1 MATGST
7 SVQGSSPVTYFDD
20 YRGELTAALAT
31 IDVSRVEQLREL
43 FVDARANG
51 RTIFTCGNGGSA
63 STASH
68 FATDLLKGASY
79 ERDQRFKV
87 VALTDATSTISAYSN
102 DVGYDIVYE
111 EQLRNFLQPGDLV
124 VAISGSGNSM
134 NVIRALRYASSVG
147 AHAIAM
153 TGRDGGELGKTATLH
168 INVAEQH
175 MGRIED
181 AHLAICHML
190 AFSFIDT
197 ES

>member
-1 MATGST
+1 M
-7 SVQGSSPVTYFDD
+7 TYFDD
-20 YRGELTAALAT
+20 YRSELIEAFET
-31 IDVSRVEQLREL
+31 IDVSRVNHLRDLLVE
-43 FVDARANG
+43 ARANG

-79 ERDQRFKV
+79 ERDLRFKV
-87 VALTDATSTISAYSN
+87 IALTDATSTISAYSN
-102 DVGYDIVYE
+102 DVSYDIVYE
-111 EQLRNFLQPGDLV
+111 EQLRNFLQPGDVV
-124 VAISGSGNSM
+124 VAISGSGNSK
-134 NVIRALRYASSVG
+134 NVIRALQHAKEAG

-153 TGRDGGELGKTATLH
+153 TGRDGGELGKVATLH

>member
-1 MATGST
+1 
-7 SVQGSSPVTYFDD
+7 VTYFDE

-31 IDVSRVEQLREL
+31 IDLSRVEKLREL
-43 FVDARANG
+43 LVDARANG

-111 EQLRNFLQPGDLV
+111 EQLRNFLQPNDLV

-134 NVIRALRYASSVG
+134 NVIRALQFATSVG
-147 AHAIAM
+147 AHAIAL
-153 TGRDGGELGKTATLH
+153 TGRDGGELGKVATLH

-181 AHLAICHML
+181 AHLAVCHML
-190 AFSFIDT
+190 AFSFIDA

>member
-1 MATGST
+1 M
-7 SVQGSSPVTYFDD
+7 TYFDS
-20 YRGELTAALAT
+20 YRESLTSALGS
-31 IDVSRVEQLREL
+31 IDLDAVSALRKL
-43 FVDARANG
+43 LDTARADG

-79 ERDQRFKV
+79 ERDAKFRV
-87 VALTDATSTISAYSN
+87 IALTDATSTISAYSN

-111 EQLRNFLQPGDLV
+111 EQLRNFIAPGDV
-124 VAISGSGNSM
+124 VIAISGSGNSE
-134 NVIRALRYASSVG
+134 NVIRALRFAGSAG
-147 AHAIAM
+147 AHAVAL
-153 TGRDGGELGKTATLH
+153 TGRDGGTLGTVATLH

-190 AFSFIDT
+190 AFSFIDS
-197 ES
+197 EGS

>member
-1 MATGST
+1 M
-7 SVQGSSPVTYFDD
+7 TYFDE

-31 IDVSRVEQLREL
+31 IDLSRVEKLREL
-43 FVDARANG
+43 LVDARANG

-111 EQLRNFLQPGDLV
+111 EQLRNFLQPNDLV

-134 NVIRALRYASSVG
+134 NVIRALQFATSVG
-147 AHAIAM
+147 AHAIAL
-153 TGRDGGELGKTATLH
+153 TGRDGGELGKVATLH

-181 AHLAICHML
+181 AHLAVCHML
-190 AFSFIDT
+190 AFSFIDA

>member
-1 MATGST
+1 
-7 SVQGSSPVTYFDD
+7 VTYFDD
-20 YRGELTAALAT
+20 YRASLVGAFSTVDLDKVA
-31 IDVSRVEQLREL
+31 QLREL
-43 FVDARANG
+43 LHTARAES

-79 ERDQRFKV
+79 ERELRFKV
-87 VALTDATSTISAYSN
+87 VALTDASSTISAYSN
-102 DVGYDIVYE
+102 DVGYDVVYE
-111 EQLRNFLQPGDLV
+111 EQLKNFLKPEDV
-124 VAISGSGNSM
+124 VIAISGSGNSP
-134 NVIRALRYASSVG
+134 NVVRALRHASLVG
-147 AHAIAM
+147 AHAVAL
-153 TGRDGGELGKTATLH
+153 TGRDGGELGKAASLH

-197 ES
+197 EG

>member
-1 MATGST
+1 M
-7 SVQGSSPVTYFDD
+7 TYFDS
-20 YRGELTAALAT
+20 YRASLNSAMSSIDLDAISALRQILET
-31 IDVSRVEQLREL
+31 
-43 FVDARANG
+43 ARAEG

-79 ERDQRFKV
+79 ERDAKFRV

-111 EQLRNFLQPGDLV
+111 EQLRNFIAPGDV
-124 VAISGSGNSM
+124 VIAISGSGNSE
-134 NVIRALRYASSVG
+134 NVIRALRFAGSAG
-147 AHAIAM
+147 AHAVAL
-153 TGRDGGELGKTATLH
+153 TGRDGGTLGTVATLH

-190 AFSFIDT
+190 AFSFIDI

>member
-1 MATGST
+1 
-7 SVQGSSPVTYFDD
+7 VTYFDE
-20 YRGELTAALAT
+20 YCGELIAAFET
-31 IDVSRVEQLREL
+31 IDLSRVEKLREL
-43 FVDARANG
+43 LVDARANG

-79 ERDQRFKV
+79 ERNQRFKV

-111 EQLRNFLQPGDLV
+111 EQLRNFLQPDDLV

-134 NVIRALRYASSVG
+134 NVIRALQFATSVG
-147 AHAIAM
+147 AHAIAL
-153 TGRDGGELGKTATLH
+153 TGRDGGELGKVATLH

-181 AHLAICHML
+181 AHLAVCHML
-190 AFSFIDT
+190 AFSFIDA

>member
-1 MATGST
+1 
-7 SVQGSSPVTYFDD
+7 VTYFDE
-20 YRGELTAALAT
+20 YRGELNAALAT

-43 FVDARANG
+43 LVNARANG

-79 ERDQRFKV
+79 ERDLRFKV
-87 VALTDATSTISAYSN
+87 IALTDATSTISAYSN
-102 DVGYDIVYE
+102 DVSYDIVYE

-124 VAISGSGNSM
+124 VAISGSGNSK
-134 NVIRALRYASSVG
+134 NVVRALRYAASVG
-147 AHAIAM
+147 AHAVAL
-153 TGRDGGELGKTATLH
+153 TGRDGGELGKAATLH

>member
-1 MATGST
+1 M
-7 SVQGSSPVTYFDD
+7 TYFDS
-20 YRGELTAALAT
+20 YRSSLISALSAV
-31 IDVSRVEQLREL
+31 DLEKVAQLREL
-43 FVDARANG
+43 LVTARAAG

-79 ERDQRFKV
+79 GHAAKFRV
-87 VALTDATSTISAYSN
+87 IALTDATSTISAYSN
-102 DVGYDIVYE
+102 DVSYDVVYE
-111 EQLRNFLQPGDLV
+111 EQLKNFIQADDVV
-124 VAISGSGNSM
+124 VAISGSGNSE
-134 NVIRALRYASSVG
+134 NVIRAIRFASSEG
-147 AHAIAM
+147 AHAVAL
-153 TGRDGGELGKTATLH
+153 TGRDGGKLGTVATLH
-168 INVAEQH
+168 INVPEEH

>member
-1 MATGST
+1 M
-7 SVQGSSPVTYFDD
+7 TYFEN
-20 YRGELTAALAT
+20 YRDELTAALAT
-31 IDVSRVEQLREL
+31 IDVTLVGQFRDLLAE
-43 FVDARANG
+43 ARANG

-79 ERDQRFKV
+79 ERDLRFKV

-111 EQLRNFLQPGDLV
+111 EQLRNFLQPSDIV
-124 VAISGSGNSM
+124 VAISGSGNSA
-134 NVIRALRYASSVG
+134 NVVRALQFATSVG
-147 AHAIAM
+147 AHAVAL
-153 TGRDGGELGKTATLH
+153 TGRDGGELGKAATLH

-190 AFSFIDT
+190 AFSFIDA

>member
-1 MATGST
+1 
-7 SVQGSSPVTYFDD
+7 VTYFDS
-20 YRGELTAALAT
+20 YRESLTSALGS
-31 IDVSRVEQLREL
+31 IDLGAVSQLRQL
-43 FVDARANG
+43 LDTARADG

-79 ERDQRFKV
+79 ERDAKFRV
-87 VALTDATSTISAYSN
+87 IALTDATSTISAYSN

-111 EQLRNFLQPGDLV
+111 EQLRNFIAPGDIV
-124 VAISGSGNSM
+124 IAISGSGNSE
-134 NVIRALRYASSVG
+134 NVIRALRFAHSAG
-147 AHAIAM
+147 AHAVAL
-153 TGRDGGELGKTATLH
+153 TGRDGGTLGTIATLH

-190 AFSFIDT
+190 AFSFIDN
-197 ES
+197 ESPQSSQ